1 MIKYFIFT
9 DYIHILVS
17 TVFLFSIL
25 GMGAGPSELG
35 KLAREKW
42 KLGKVETCLKA
53 FKYSNH
59 ILRHC
64 KIEIPFK
71 RLV

>member
-1 MIKYFIFT
+1 M
-9 DYIHILVS
+9 
-17 TVFLFSIL
+17 FLFSIL

-35 KLAREKW
+35 KLVHEKW

-53 FKYSNH
+53 LNTQIISF
-59 ILRHC
+59 RHC

-71 RLV
+71 SLV